1 MDFNMQQLQ
10 DMDELDRVYFFDDIP
25 EEELEAHLKSLP
37 EDERGELLA
46 LIPEEIRCDMGYLSD
61 QQIVFQE
68 VSMHYG
74 VSWPKLEDF
83 GGFSGRYGQKYK
95 DWLEAYCPEE
105 FWELVCKKE
114 LGAVCKAKNEE
125 VADFIDDT
133 VKALLVNNPAPDQNT
148 HFLEHVGHMNALQA
162 QAEEMAEPLMF
173 GGCQR
178 GELGIPKLAWPVAT
192 RGRGKNMFFNGTQED
207 WENFE
212 HAVDEDILKEFF

>member
-114 LGAVCKAKNEE
+114 LGAVCRAKNEE

-178 GELGIPKLAWPVAT
+178 GELGIPKLERPVAT

-207 WENFE
+207 WEDFDR
-212 HAVDEDILKEFF
+212 AADEDVLKEFF

>member
-1 MDFNMQQLQ
+1 MDFTMQQLE
-10 DMDELDRVYFFDDIP
+10 DMDELDRLYLFEDIP
-25 EEELEAHLKSLP
+25 EEDLKAHIESLP
-37 EDERGELLA
+37 EDEREALLA
-46 LIPEEIRCDMGYLSD
+46 LIPEEVRCDMGYASD
-61 QQIVFQE
+61 QQEIFSE
-68 VSMHYG
+68 ISTKFNIT
-74 VSWPKLEDF
+74 WPKPEDF

-133 VKALLVNNPAPDQNT
+133 VKALLVKNPAPDQNT
-148 HFLEHVGHMNALQA
+148 HFLEHVGHMNALHA

-178 GELGIPKLAWPVAT
+178 GELGIPKMAHPVAT
-192 RGRGKNMFFNGTQED
+192 IGRGKNMFFNGTQED
-207 WENFE
+207 WEDCGKP
-212 HAVDEDILKEFF
+212 DEIFPF

>member
-25 EEELEAHLKSLP
+25 KEELEAHLKSLP

-83 GGFSGRYGQKYK
+83 GGRT
-95 DWLEAYCPEE
+95 
-105 FWELVCKKE
+105 
-114 LGAVCKAKNEE
+114 E
-125 VADFIDDT
+125 V
-133 VKALLVNNPAPDQNT
+133 
-148 HFLEHVGHMNALQA
+148 
-162 QAEEMAEPLMF
+162 
-173 GGCQR
+173 
-178 GELGIPKLAWPVAT
+178 
-192 RGRGKNMFFNGTQED
+192 
-207 WENFE
+207 
-212 HAVDEDILKEFF
+212 

>member
-1 MDFNMQQLQ
+1 MDFTMQQLE
-10 DMDELDRVYFFDDIP
+10 DMNELDRLYLFEDIP
-25 EEELEAHLKSLP
+25 EEDLKAHLASLP
-37 EDERGELLA
+37 EDEQVALLT

-61 QQIVFQE
+61 QE
-68 VSMHYG
+68 MAYSKVSVRYARG
-74 VSWPKLEDF
+74 PAELSDF

-105 FWELVCKKE
+105 FWELVFKKE

-133 VKALLVNNPAPDQNT
+133 VKALLANNPAPNQNT

-178 GELGIPKLAWPVAT
+178 GELGIPKLERPVAT

-207 WENFE
+207 WEDFDRV
-212 HAVDEDILKEFF
+212 ADEDVLKEFF